1 MSKWIPLL
9 AFGQVLWAAGGVS
22 AFPLY
27 SLRFGA
33 YQSDGGAL
41 WAETLKMLDAYPGTI
56 DEVWF
61 SSGTCLPPLAWHR
74 EQAARQAAAAVELR
88 KRGIAPSLQLHATIG
103 HSDSASSGGSSG
115 GDCSAKDWQ
124 GWTGPTGLEDLY
136 CSCPRDPKFIAYFVE
151 VAKIYASY
159 RPPSV
164 WFDDDLRIE
173 GHKPASPWGL
183 GRDRRGCWCE
193 QCLKDFS
200 AAEGTDY
207 DRISLQEAMTKE
219 PALVDRWER
228 FQFGS
233 LAQFAGKV
241 VAAFHAASLE
251 TMFGYQHSLYP
262 NDCQSIVYRAIRAAS
277 GGRALG
283 CRPGGGA
290 YFDHSPYD
298 QLEKAYFAAREFAN
312 IGMPEIELVCSEIES
327 CPRTFSCRTGQGVLL
342 EALESLAMGMN
353 SISLFIMNCKEE
365 TPAFYT
371 RRFMKPLAE
380 NRAFFADYIA
390 HNRGALP
397 AGLRTKDGQLPTG
410 MQLSC
415 GIPIVEGYAHD
426 CGVLDMTDV
435 DATSISSPKLLKLY
449 ARTDESA
456 GGRLAVLPLEPV
468 QGWLLPR
475 TLSDGTLRS
484 VVFVN
489 TTIDRSEPFALRLRG
504 VSPGMRKATWRVL
517 GGSTEELE
525 IRRDGKGAT
534 VSIPAVGPWNGG
546 WLAL

>member
-1 MSKWIPLL
+1 MRKL
-9 AFGQVLWAAGGVS
+9 VLTAALGTASCVS

-27 SLRFGA
+27 SLRFSA
-33 YQSDGGAL
+33 YQSDGGPL

-74 EQAARQAAAAVELR
+74 AQASRQAAAAVELR
-88 KRGIAPSLQLHATIG
+88 RRGIAPSLQLHATIG
-103 HSDSASSGGSSG
+103 HSDDISTGGSSG
-115 GDCSAKDWQ
+115 GDCSAKDWR
-124 GWTGPTGLEDLY
+124 GWTGPTGQENLY
-136 CSCPRDPKFIAYFVE
+136 CSCPRDPKFISYFVE

-173 GHKPASPWGL
+173 GHRPASPWGL
-183 GRDRRGCWCE
+183 ERDRRGCWCE
-193 QCLKDFS
+193 RCLHDFS
-200 AAEGTDY
+200 KAEGKSYERT
-207 DRISLQEAMTKE
+207 SLQAAMANE

-233 LAQFAGKV
+233 LAEFAGKV
-241 VAAFHAASLE
+241 VATFHAESPE
-251 TMFGYQHSLYP
+251 TMFGYQHNSYP
-262 NDCQSIVYRAIRAAS
+262 NDCQSIVYKAIREAS
-277 GGRALG
+277 GGNALG
-283 CRPGGGA
+283 CRPGGGG

-298 QLEKAYFAAREFAN
+298 QLEKAYYAAREFAN
-312 IGMPEIELVCSEIES
+312 IGMPEIELVCPEIES

-365 TPAFYT
+365 TPLFFT

-380 NRAFFADYIA
+380 NRTFFADYIA
-390 HNRGALP
+390 YNIGALP
-397 AGLRTKDGQLPTG
+397 AGLRPKDGNLPNG

-415 GIPIVEGYAHD
+415 GIPLVSGYARD
-426 CGVLDMTDV
+426 CGVLDMSGV
-435 DATSISSPKLLKLY
+435 DATAISSPKLLALY
-449 ARTDESA
+449 ARADEAS
-456 GGRLAVLPLEPV
+456 GGTLPALPLEPV

-475 TLSDGTLRS
+475 VLENGVLRS
-484 VVFVN
+484 VTFVN
-489 TTIDRSEPFALRLRG
+489 TTIDRSEPFSVRLRG
-504 VSPGMRKATWRVL
+504 VPGAVSNATWRAL
-517 GGSTEELE
+517 GGE
-525 IRRDGKGAT
+525 RRNLDVLHDEKGAR
-534 VSIPAVGPWNGG
+534 VEIPAVGPWNGG